1 MKKILF
7 LTSMALV
14 AAVSFSCN
22 KENIEGNG
30 NAAGE
35 EVVLYAPQSVIKASS
50 VETKTALS
58 GLEILWEE
66 GDVISLFNENGI
78 PMNYSLISG
87 ENTTSGEFRAES
99 EPETGYSYAIYPA
112 VSGQVAGTSV
122 SVTVAQNQTYLA
134 EGFSTE
140 FLMGAVTS
148 DGQDFTFSN
157 LATVLSLPL
166 QGDAVVRSISIEA
179 VGGEGLAGAAT
190 VDFSGAT
197 PVLSAGNSATV
208 TLDCGESGVQISEDA
223 ATVFNFVVI
232 PGEYTQGFKVT
243 VNETNGNSTVKT
255 TGDNAMT
262 LQAGSIFKIKSALP
276 VVTPQGWNLVGSFV
290 GNNTLDDWSSWIEMD
305 GGNGLYYCNNV
316 TVPAD
321 EDRNQF
327 KVRYG
332 ANEWYGYSNKGTVT
346 SVTLQKV
353 FKIYRTGGV
362 PGSGDEWP
370 GKDEGNLRVEPAG
383 TYDFYFV
390 ENNHEVIVM
399 PAGVAPFVLTGT
411 INGWGETPFEIENG
425 LMIARNIS
433 FSGNDVF
440 KIKLAKISDDDEGK
454 NWDGGYNIGSNNGQP
469 IVSDEYYYPNNS
481 TGSSDISTSVTGT
494 YDITFDIKN
503 NSIIMTASQN

>member
-66 GDVISLFNENGI
+66 GDVISLFNENGTH
-78 PMNYSLISG
+78 MNYSLISG

-140 FLMGAVTS
+140 FPMGARTG
-148 DGQDFTFSN
+148 DGLNFTFSN

-179 VGGEGLAGAAT
+179 VGCEGLAGAAT

-197 PVLSAGNSATV
+197 PVLAAGNSATV
-208 TLDCGESGVQISEDA
+208 TLDCGEEGVQLSADA
-223 ATVFNFVVI
+223 ATVFNFILI
-232 PGEYTQGFKVT
+232 PGEYSGLKVSVT
-243 VNETNGNSTVKT
+243 DVNGHVTERSTGDLTLVAGSVKNFGSALDVNSTPQWWCLVGSFT
-255 TGDNAMT
+255 NNWASWIDMHGDNGLSYCLDVEIPESNTFKIRINNEYWGGNGTINIDAPT
-262 LQAGSIFKIKSALP
+262 LLASPGSDMSVAAGTYDIYWDQYAHYMFIMNSGNTPFSVSGDFNSWGDTQMEIVDGRMVARNIEFTAGTGFKIKS
-276 VVTPQGWNLVGSFV
+276 TGSWGDYDLGF
-290 GNNTLDDWSSWIEMD
+290 GAQNIDIIPNTELSVQHKGHNMFIPGED
-305 GGNGLYYCNNV
+305 G
-316 TVPAD
+316 T
-321 EDRNQF
+321 
-327 KVRYG
+327 
-332 ANEWYGYSNKGTVT
+332 TVT
-346 SVTLQKV
+346 YDIWFQLNGMKLWVMT
-353 FKIYRTGGV
+353 
-362 PGSGDEWP
+362 PG
-370 GKDEGNLRVEPAG
+370 VEPA
-383 TYDFYFV
+383 
-390 ENNHEVIVM
+390 
-399 PAGVAPFVLTGT
+399 
-411 INGWGETPFEIENG
+411 FE
-425 LMIARNIS
+425 
-433 FSGNDVF
+433 
-440 KIKLAKISDDDEGK
+440 
-454 NWDGGYNIGSNNGQP
+454 
-469 IVSDEYYYPNNS
+469 
-481 TGSSDISTSVTGT
+481 
-494 YDITFDIKN
+494 
-503 NSIIMTASQN
+503 

>member
-1 MKKILF
+1 
-7 LTSMALV
+7 MALV

-22 KENIEGNG
+22 KENIEGNDIV
-30 NAAGE
+30 NGE
-35 EVVLYAPQSVIKASS
+35 EIVLYAPQTVITASS
-50 VETKTALS
+50 TETKTTLS

-112 VSGQVAGTSV
+112 VSGQVDGTSV

-134 EGFSTE
+134 EGFSTD
-140 FLMGAVTS
+140 FPMGAVTS

-197 PVLSAGNSATV
+197 PVLAAAGDASPVV
-208 TLDCGESGVQISEDA
+208 TLDCGEEGVQLSADA
-223 ATVFNFVVI
+223 ATVFNFILI
-232 PGEYTQGFKVT
+232 PGEYSGLKVSVT
-243 VNETNGNSTVKT
+243 DVNGHVTERS
-255 TGDNAMT
+255 TGDLT
-262 LQAGSIFKIKSALP
+262 LVAGSIKNFNGSLTVSSA
-276 VVTPQGWNLVGSFV
+276 PQGWNLVGSFV
-290 GNNTLDDWSSWIEMD
+290 GDNTLDDWSSWIEME
-305 GGNGLYYCNNV
+305 GGNGLYYCKNV
-316 TVPAD
+316 TVPAE

-353 FKIYRTGGV
+353 FTIYRTGGV

-399 PAGVAPFVLTGT
+399 HAGDAPFVLTGT

-454 NWDGGYNIGSNNGQP
+454 NWDGGYNIGTNGQP
-469 IVSDEYYYPNNS
+469 IESDVYYYPNNS
-481 TGSSDISTSVTGT
+481 TDSVDISTSVTGT

>member
-22 KENIEGNG
+22 KENIEGNDIV
-30 NAAGE
+30 NGE
-35 EVVLYAPQSVIKASS
+35 ETVLYAPQTVITASS
-50 VETKTALS
+50 TETKTTLS
-58 GLEILWEE
+58 GLEILWEK
-66 GDVISLFNENGI
+66 GDVISLFIENGT
-78 PMNYSLISG
+78 PMDYNLIEG
-87 ENTTSGEFRAES
+87 NGTTSGKFEAAS
-99 EPETGYSYAIYPA
+99 EPETGFSYAVYPA
-112 VSGQVAGTSV
+112 VSGQASGKSVAM
-122 SVTVAQNQTYLA
+122 TVAANQIYVV
-134 EGFSTE
+134 EGFSTD
-140 FLMGAVTS
+140 FPMGAVTS
-148 DGQDFTFSN
+148 DGLNFTFTN

-179 VGGEGLAGAAT
+179 VGGEGLAGDAT

-197 PVLSAGNSATV
+197 PVLTAGNSSTV
-208 TLDCGESGVQISEDA
+208 TLDCGESGVQLSADA
-223 ATVFNFVVI
+223 ATVFNFILI
-232 PGEYTQGFKVT
+232 PGEYSGLKVSVT
-243 VNETNGNSTVKT
+243 DVNGSVTERT
-255 TGDNAMT
+255 TGA
-262 LQAGSIFKIKSALP
+262 LALVAGSIKNFNGSLTVSSA
-276 VVTPQGWNLVGSFV
+276 PQGWNLVGSFV
-290 GNNTLDDWSSWIEMD
+290 GDNTLDDWSSWIEME
-305 GGNGLYYCNNV
+305 GGNGLYYCKNV
-316 TVPAD
+316 TVPAE

-353 FKIYRTGGV
+353 FTIYRTGGV

-399 PAGVAPFVLTGT
+399 HAGDAPFVLTGT

-440 KIKLAKISDDDEGK
+440 KIKVAKISDDDEGK
-454 NWDGGYNIGSNNGQP
+454 NWDGGYNLGSNGQP
-469 IVSDEYYYPNNS
+469 ITPGEYYYPVNGTN
-481 TGSSDISTSVTGT
+481 DNISTSVTGT

>member
-1 MKKILF
+1 
-7 LTSMALV
+7 MALV

-22 KENIEGNG
+22 KENIEGNDIV
-30 NAAGE
+30 NGE
-35 EVVLYAPQSVIKASS
+35 ETVLYAPQTVITASS
-50 VETKTALS
+50 TETKTTLS

-66 GDVISLFNENGI
+66 GDVISLFIENGT
-78 PMNYSLISG
+78 PMNYNLIEG
-87 ENTTSGEFRAES
+87 NGTTSGKFEAAS
-99 EPETGYSYAIYPA
+99 EPETGYSYAVYPA
-112 VSGQVAGTSV
+112 VSGQASGKSVAM
-122 SVTVAQNQTYLA
+122 TVAANQTYVA
-134 EGFSTE
+134 EGFSTD
-140 FLMGAVTS
+140 FPMGAVTS
-148 DGQDFTFSN
+148 DGQNFTFSN

-179 VGGEGLAGAAT
+179 VGGEGLAGDAT

-208 TLDCGESGVQISEDA
+208 TLDCGESGVQLSADA
-223 ATVFNFVVI
+223 ATVFNFILI
-232 PGEYTQGFKVT
+232 PGEYTRGFKVT

-255 TGDNAMT
+255 TGGNAMT

-276 VVTPQGWNLVGSFV
+276 VVTPQGWNLVGDFV
-290 GNNTLDDWSSWIEMD
+290 DDWSSWIEME
-305 GGNGLYYCNNV
+305 GGNGLYYCKNV
-316 TVPAD
+316 TVPEGKSD
-321 EDRNQF
+321 F

-332 ANEWYGYSNKGTVT
+332 ANEWYGYST
-346 SVTLQKV
+346 SDSENFVTLQKV
-353 FKIYRTGGV
+353 FRLYKSE
-362 PGSGDEWP
+362 GSNNQ
-370 GKDEGNLRVEPAG
+370 GNVSVVAG

-399 PAGVAPFVLTGT
+399 PADVAPFVLTGT

-433 FSGNDVF
+433 FSGNDEF

-454 NWDGGYNIGSNNGQP
+454 NWDGGYNLGSNGNPISPDAYYNPVNGTNDN
-469 IVSDEYYYPNNS
+469 IK
-481 TGSSDISTSVTGT
+481 TSVTGT

>member
-1 MKKILF
+1 
-7 LTSMALV
+7 MALV

-22 KENIEGNG
+22 KENIEGNDIV
-30 NAAGE
+30 NGE
-35 EVVLYAPQSVIKASS
+35 EIVLYAPQTVITASS
-50 VETKTALS
+50 TETKTTLS

-66 GDVISLFNENGI
+66 GDVISLFNENGT
-78 PMNYSLISG
+78 PMNYNLISG
-87 ENTTSGEFRAES
+87 ENTTSGEFQAES

-122 SVTVAQNQTYLA
+122 SLTVAQNQTYVA
-134 EGFSTE
+134 EGFSTD
-140 FLMGAVTS
+140 FPMGAVTS

-190 VDFSGAT
+190 VDFSGAA
-197 PVLSAGNSATV
+197 PVLAAGNSATV
-208 TLDCGESGVQISEDA
+208 TLDCGESGVQISADA
-223 ATVFNFVVI
+223 ATVFNFILI

-243 VNETNGNSTVKT
+243 VNETNGNVTTKT
-255 TGDNAMT
+255 TGGASMT
-262 LQAGSIFKIKSALP
+262 LVAGSIAKINSALP
-276 VVTPQGWNLVGSFV
+276 VVTPQGWNLVGGFV
-290 GNNTLDDWSSWIEMD
+290 GDNTKDDWSSWIEME
-305 GGNGLYYCNNV
+305 GGNGLYYCSDV

-321 EDRNQF
+321 AERNQF

-353 FKIYRTGGV
+353 FTIYRTGGV

-399 PAGVAPFVLTGT
+399 PAGVAPFVLTGDF
-411 INGWGETPFEIENG
+411 NGWGETPFEIVDG
-425 LMIARNIS
+425 LMIAKNIS
-433 FSGNDVF
+433 FDDNDTF
-440 KIKLAKISDDDEGK
+440 KIKLAKISDDDA
-454 NWDGGYNIGSNNGQP
+454 NWNGGYNLGSNGQSITP
-469 IVSDEYYYPNNS
+469 GEYYNPTNGTN
-481 TGSSDISTSVTGT
+481 DNISISVAGI
-494 YDITFDIKN
+494 YDITFDIKY
-503 NSIIMTASQN
+503 NSIIMTPSQN

>member
-1 MKKILF
+1 
-7 LTSMALV
+7 MALV

-22 KENIEGNG
+22 KENIEGNDIV
-30 NAAGE
+30 NGE
-35 EVVLYAPQSVIKASS
+35 EIVLYAPQTVITASS
-50 VETKTALS
+50 TETKTTLS

-66 GDVISLFNENGI
+66 GDVISLFNENGT

-140 FLMGAVTS
+140 FPMGAVTS
-148 DGQDFTFSN
+148 DGLNFTFSN

-166 QGDAVVRSISIEA
+166 QGDAVVRSINIEA

-197 PVLSAGNSATV
+197 PVLAAAGDASPVV

-255 TGDNAMT
+255 TVGNAMT

-290 GNNTLDDWSSWIEMD
+290 GNNTLDDWSSWIELD
-305 GGNGLYYCNNV
+305 GGNGLYYCTDV
-316 TVPAD
+316 TVPED
-321 EDRNQF
+321 TEDRSDF
-327 KVRYG
+327 KIRYG
-332 ANEWYGYSNKGTVT
+332 ANQWYGFGLSESENF
-346 SVTLQKV
+346 VTLQKIFRLYV
-353 FKIYRTGGV
+353 
-362 PGSGDEWP
+362 S
-370 GKDEGNLRVEPAG
+370 EGENNQGNVSVAAG

-390 ENNHEVIVM
+390 ENDHDVIVM

-411 INGWGETPFEIENG
+411 FNEWGETPFEIVDG
-425 LMIARNIS
+425 LMIAKNIS
-433 FSGNDVF
+433 FDDNDAF
-440 KIKLAKISDDDEGK
+440 KIKLAKMSDDD
-454 NWDGGYNIGSNNGQP
+454 NWNGGYNLGSNGQP
-469 IVSDEYYYPNNS
+469 ITPGEYYYPINGTNEN
-481 TGSSDISTSVTGT
+481 ISISVAGI
-494 YDITFDIKN
+494 YDITFDIKH
-503 NSIIMTASQN
+503 NSIIMTPSQN

>member
-1 MKKILF
+1 
-7 LTSMALV
+7 MALV

-35 EVVLYAPQSVIKASS
+35 EVVLYAPQTVITASS
-50 VETKTALS
+50 TETKTTLS

-66 GDVISLFNENGI
+66 GDVISLFNENGT
-78 PMNYSLISG
+78 PMNYNLIEG
-87 ENTTSGEFRAES
+87 AGTTSGKFEAVS
-99 EPETGYSYAIYPA
+99 ELETGYSYAVYPS
-112 VSGQVAGTSV
+112 VSGKANGKSV
-122 SVTVAQNQTYLA
+122 EITVAANQTYVA
-134 EGFSTE
+134 DGFSTD
-140 FLMGAVTS
+140 FPMGAVTS
-148 DGQDFTFSN
+148 DGLNFTFSN

-166 QGDAVVRSISIEA
+166 QGDAVVRSVSIEA

-197 PVLSAGNSATV
+197 PVLAAAGDASSVV
-208 TLDCGESGVQISEDA
+208 TLDCGEEGVQLSADA
-223 ATVFNFVVI
+223 ATVFNFILI
-232 PGEYTQGFKVT
+232 PGEYSGLKVSVT
-243 VNETNGNSTVKT
+243 DVNGSVTERT
-255 TGDNAMT
+255 TGA
-262 LQAGSIFKIKSALP
+262 LALVAGSIKNFNGSLTVSSA
-276 VVTPQGWNLVGSFV
+276 PQGWNLVGSFV
-290 GNNTLDDWSSWIEMD
+290 GDNTPEDWSSWIELD

-353 FKIYRTGGV
+353 FTIYRTGGV

-411 INGWGETPFEIENG
+411 INEWDETPFEIENG

-433 FSGNDVF
+433 FSGNDKF
-440 KIKLAKISDDDEGK
+440 KIKLAKISDGDEGK

-503 NSIIMTASQN
+503 NSIIMTPSQN